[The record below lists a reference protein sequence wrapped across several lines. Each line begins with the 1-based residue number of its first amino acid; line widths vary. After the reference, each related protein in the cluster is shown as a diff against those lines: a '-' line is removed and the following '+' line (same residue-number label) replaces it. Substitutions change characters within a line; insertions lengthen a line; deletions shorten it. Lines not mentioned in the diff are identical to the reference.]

1 MLRPR
6 LLCKPSSEATRLY
19 LTYGESELLRAV
31 LPPPGAQHPT
41 AAPTL
46 LEGLSLW
53 LQRPLSVVL
62 CADAE
67 ETSSALGYAVAAH
80 AHRWRCEQ
88 PRCCPSRRERGARN
102 GVMENARRPAAGP
115 EAAAAGGA
123 AAITGSARAHH
134 GRRRA
139 GGGPA
144 LRACASSGPPPAGT
158 RSRSGR
164 GRASHRWPPR
174 AASRPRRG

>member
-6 LLCKPSSEATRLY
+6 LLCKPSSEVTRLY
-19 LTYGESELLRAV
+19 LTCGERELLRAV

-67 ETSSALGYAVAAH
+67 ETSSALGL
-80 AHRWRCEQ
+80 CDGFGIG
-88 PRCCPSRRERGARN
+88 RE
-102 GVMENARRPAAGP
+102 
-115 EAAAAGGA
+115 
-123 AAITGSARAHH
+123 TLHY
-134 GRRRA
+134 
-139 GGGPA
+139 
-144 LRACASSGPPPAGT
+144 
-158 RSRSGR
+158 
-164 GRASHRWPPR
+164 
-174 AASRPRRG
+174 